1 MVKQAVFY
9 FSLRRILLLAP
20 GSRPVN
26 FLCILFAIRLVADF
40 SYLSKIKA
48 RSLCCEVSGGR
59 ELTLQSDFLADRLIK
74 KKVDSGRRKINKTGQ
89 NSAIS
94 FM

>member
-1 MVKQAVFY
+1 MVKRAVFY

-59 ELTLQSDFLADRLIK
+59 ELTLQSDFLAERLIK
-74 KKVDSGRRKINKTGQ
+74 KKK
-89 NSAIS
+89 
-94 FM
+94 

>member
-1 MVKQAVFY
+1 MVKRAVFY

-59 ELTLQSDFLADRLIK
+59 ELTLQSDFLAERLIK